1 MIEYINT
8 DPIKVGMKVVVQ
20 HKYSRDLDPTRPGGP
35 IESRYEYLPGV
46 VEATRKIHGRQE
58 FKVRLEKE
66 HPGGQTW
73 FWLGVVFPEGKQP
86 GA

>member
-20 HKYSRDLDPTRPGGP
+20 HKFSRDLDTTRPGGP
-35 IESRYEYLPGV
+35 IEATYDYLPGV
-46 VEATRKIHGRQE
+46 VREARKIHGRQE
-58 FKVRLEKE
+58 FKVELDAP
-66 HPGGQTW
+66 HPSGQQW

-86 GA
+86 A